1 MVQPDFMKLISGI
14 VPHGLVSNG
23 VSLIGLSFVLG
34 VVGWLFLVGS
44 IKNSNGK
51 YK

>member
-1 MVQPDFMKLISGI
+1 MALFPKD
-14 VPHGLVSNG
+14 LVSNG

-51 YK
+51 SK